1 MTEQTKNGKDP
12 WREILHGPQHSKFKR
27 ILLGSVVIY
36 KSFCKILFIF
46 VNDEKL
52 YRNDFDFCYLY
63 ISFHEKFYSSFIFKR
78 SIII

>member
-1 MTEQTKNGKDP
+1 MALNIRNL
-12 WREILHGPQHSKFKR
+12 RESYLVP
-27 ILLGSVVIY
+27 LLYINLSAR
-36 KSFCKILFIF
+36 FFLFF

-63 ISFHEKFYSSFIFKR
+63 ILFHEKFYSSFIFKR

>member
-1 MTEQTKNGKDP
+1 MALNIRNL
-12 WREILHGPQHSKFKR
+12 RESYLVP
-27 ILLGSVVIY
+27 LLYINLCAR
-36 KSFCKILFIF
+36 FFLFF

-78 SIII
+78 SIIV